1 MTAQKMT
8 HSQPAA
14 ADRTWRAL
22 SLPSAA
28 LALTAL
34 FALGLLLR
42 LAELDRILPNER
54 EALQALAAWRFLNPQ
69 LPGAQLL
76 PASPL
81 LFALQALLFSLFGAS
96 EVTARLP
103 VALAGA
109 LLPLLPL
116 LLQSALGR
124 ARALAFCVL
133 LAASPVLLLASRQSA
148 AVVLSLLLT
157 GLLLW
162 AMLRFAQSRQGHH
175 AALATTMLVWL
186 LLLSEPAA
194 IALAL
199 MAGGSLIAAL
209 LWSRRS
215 AAHQDPLPLARD
227 LLRSWP
233 TGSSLPPALLTAF
246 LVATLFML
254 HPGGLA
260 AVGELL
266 ASFITGFVTLRPG
279 ALPLQALQVALSFE
293 PLLLLMS
300 LLRLLQLRF
309 REPGIVD
316 RFLIVWTLLA
326 VAALLLWRGAGP
338 EHALWLIVPLAGLA
352 SGLVTSLRAPAEG
365 QRATPLWLRLLAG
378 IASFALLALFSLH
391 LQAYAR
397 NAELSAAGISH
408 LVWMGLTLLFA
419 GLGCAWL
426 AQEWGWPVALRAC
439 GGGALVLVL
448 SASLGS
454 GWTTAVTRADDPEGL
469 WQVRPAARE
478 AWLLRETLQTLT
490 QRESG
495 GFPRLELYAQTDHQS
510 LVGWLLR
517 DFTRLQFIERAS
529 DASGAGILL
538 VPWSAEPPELAGD
551 YVGQRFVMRRA
562 RSGAATGPLAGW
574 LLAGNDI
581 VASPETLVL
590 WLRRDVYDGMSQ
602 DEGRGLSRQ

>member
-1 MTAQKMT
+1 MIAQKLL
-8 HSQPAA
+8 HSQPVAA
-14 ADRTWRAL
+14 VRTRRAL
-22 SLPSAA
+22 TLPSAA

-81 LFALQALLFSLFGAS
+81 LFAQQALLFSLFGAS

-133 LAASPVLLLASRQSA
+133 LAASPVMLLASRQSA

-162 AMLRFAQSRQGHH
+162 AALRFAQSRQAQH
-175 AALATTMLVWL
+175 ATLATTMLVWL

-194 IALAL
+194 IVLAL
-199 MAGGSLIAAL
+199 MAGASLIGAL
-209 LWSRRS
+209 LWARR
-215 AAHQDPLPLARD
+215 ADPHLDPLPLARD
-227 LLRSWP
+227 LLHSWP
-233 TGSSLPPALLTAF
+233 SGNALRPALLTAF

-293 PLLLLMS
+293 PLLLLLA

-316 RFLIVWTLLA
+316 RFLISWTLLA

-338 EHALWLIVPLAGLA
+338 EHALWLIVPLAGLS
-352 SGLVTSLRAPAEG
+352 SGLVTGLRAPAEG
-365 QRATPLWLRLLAG
+365 QRAIPLWLTLLAG
-378 IASFALLALFSLH
+378 MASLALLSLFSLH

-397 NAELSAAGISH
+397 NAELSAAGITH
-408 LVWMGLTLLFA
+408 LVWMGLALLFT

-426 AQEWGWPVALRAC
+426 AQEWGWPAALRAC

-448 SASLGS
+448 AASLGS
-454 GWTTAVTRADDPEGL
+454 GWTSSVARADDAEGL

-478 AWLLRETLQTLT
+478 AWLLRETLQTLA

-495 GFPRLELYAQTDHQS
+495 GFPRLELYAQTNDQS
-510 LVGWLLR
+510 LVEWLLR

-538 VPWSAEPPELAGD
+538 IPWSVEPPALTGD
-551 YVGQRFVMRRA
+551 YVGQGFVMRRA
-562 RSGAATGPLAGW
+562 RSSAATRPLAGW
-574 LLAGNDI
+574 LLAGNEI
-581 VASPETLVL
+581 VASPVTLVL

>member
-1 MTAQKMT
+1 MTAQKLL
-8 HSQPAA
+8 HSQPVAA
-14 ADRTWRAL
+14 VRTRRAL
-22 SLPSAA
+22 TLPSAA

-133 LAASPVLLLASRQSA
+133 LATSPVLLLASRQSA

-162 AMLRFAQSRQGHH
+162 AALRFAQSRQAQH
-175 AALATTMLVWL
+175 ATLATTMLVWL

-194 IALAL
+194 IVLAL
-199 MAGGSLIAAL
+199 MAGASLIGAL
-209 LWSRRS
+209 LWARR
-215 AAHQDPLPLARD
+215 ADPHLDPLPLARD
-227 LLRSWP
+227 LLHSWP
-233 TGSSLPPALLTAF
+233 SGNALRPALLTAF

-293 PLLLLMS
+293 PLLLLLA

-309 REPGIVD
+309 RELGIVD
-316 RFLIVWTLLA
+316 RFLISWTLLA

-352 SGLVTSLRAPAEG
+352 SGLVTGLRAPAEG
-365 QRATPLWLRLLAG
+365 QRATPLWLTLLAG
-378 IASFALLALFSLH
+378 MASLALLSLFSLH

-397 NAELSAAGISH
+397 NAELSAAGITH
-408 LVWMGLTLLFA
+408 LVWMGLALLFT

-426 AQEWGWPVALRAC
+426 AQEWGWPAALRAC
-439 GGGALVLVL
+439 GSGALVLVL
-448 SASLGS
+448 AASLGS
-454 GWTTAVTRADDPEGL
+454 GWTSSVARADDAEGL

-478 AWLLRETLQTLT
+478 AWLLRETLQTLA

-495 GFPRLELYAQTDHQS
+495 GFPRLELYAQTNDRS

-538 VPWSAEPPELAGD
+538 IPWSVEPPALTGD
-551 YVGQRFVMRRA
+551 YVGQGFVLRRA
-562 RSGAATGPLAGW
+562 RSSAATRPLAGW
-574 LLAGNDI
+574 LLAGNEI

>member
-1 MTAQKMT
+1 MNAQKLL
-8 HSQPAA
+8 HSQPVAA
-14 ADRTWRAL
+14 VRTRRAL
-22 SLPSAA
+22 ALPSAA

-69 LPGAQLL
+69 LPGTQLL

-133 LAASPVLLLASRQSA
+133 LAASPVMLLASRQSA

-162 AMLRFAQSRQGHH
+162 AALRFVQSRQAQH
-175 AALATTMLVWL
+175 ATLATTMLVWL

-194 IALAL
+194 IVLAL
-199 MAGGSLIAAL
+199 MAGASLIGAL
-209 LWSRRS
+209 LWARR
-215 AAHQDPLPLARD
+215 ADPHLDPLPLARD
-227 LLRSWP
+227 LLHSWP
-233 TGSSLPPALLTAF
+233 SGNALRPALLTVF

-293 PLLLLMS
+293 PLLLLLA

-316 RFLIVWTLLA
+316 RFLISWTLLA
-326 VAALLLWRGAGP
+326 VAALLLWRGTGP

-352 SGLVTSLRAPAEG
+352 SGLVTGMRAPAEG
-365 QRATPLWLRLLAG
+365 QRATPLWLTLLAG
-378 IASFALLALFSLH
+378 MASLALLSLFSLH

-397 NAELSAAGISH
+397 NAELSAAGITH
-408 LVWMGLTLLFA
+408 LVWMGLALLFT

-426 AQEWGWPVALRAC
+426 AQEWGWPAALRAC
-439 GGGALVLVL
+439 GGGALAVVLA
-448 SASLGS
+448 ASLGS
-454 GWTTAVTRADDPEGL
+454 GWMSSVARADDAEGL

-478 AWLLRETLQTLT
+478 AWLLRETLQTLA

-495 GFPRLELYAQTDHQS
+495 GFPRLELNAQTNDQS

-538 VPWSAEPPELAGD
+538 LPWSAEPPALTGD
-551 YVGQRFVMRRA
+551 YVGQGFVLRRA
-562 RSGAATGPLAGW
+562 RSSAATRPLAGW
-574 LLAGNDI
+574 LLAGNEI

>member
-1 MTAQKMT
+1 MTAQKLL
-8 HSQPAA
+8 HSQPVAA
-14 ADRTWRAL
+14 VRTRRAL
-22 SLPSAA
+22 TLPSAA

-133 LAASPVLLLASRQSA
+133 LAASPVILLASRQSA

-162 AMLRFAQSRQGHH
+162 SALRFAQSRQAQH
-175 AALATTMLVWL
+175 ATLATTMLVWL

-194 IALAL
+194 IVLAL
-199 MAGGSLIAAL
+199 MAGASLIGAL
-209 LWSRRS
+209 LWARR
-215 AAHQDPLPLARD
+215 ADPHLDPLPLARD
-227 LLRSWP
+227 LLHSWP
-233 TGSSLPPALLTAF
+233 SGNALRPALLTAF

-293 PLLLLMS
+293 PLLLLLA

-316 RFLIVWTLLA
+316 RFLISWTLLA

-338 EHALWLIVPLAGLA
+338 EHALWLIVPLTGLA
-352 SGLVTSLRAPAEG
+352 SGLVTGLRAPAEG
-365 QRATPLWLRLLAG
+365 QRATPLWLTLLAG
-378 IASFALLALFSLH
+378 MASLALLSLFSLH

-397 NAELSAAGISH
+397 NAELSAAGITH
-408 LVWMGLTLLFA
+408 LVWMGLALLFT

-426 AQEWGWPVALRAC
+426 AQEWGWPAALRAC

-448 SASLGS
+448 AASLGS
-454 GWTTAVTRADDPEGL
+454 GWTSSVARADDAEGL

-478 AWLLRETLQTLT
+478 AWLLRETLQTLA

-495 GFPRLELYAQTDHQS
+495 GFPRLELYAQTNDQS

-538 VPWSAEPPELAGD
+538 IPWSVEPPALTGD
-551 YVGQRFVMRRA
+551 YVGQGFVLRRA
-562 RSGAATGPLAGW
+562 RSSAATRPLAGW
-574 LLAGNDI
+574 LLAGNEI

-590 WLRRDVYDGMSQ
+590 WLRRDVYDGMSP

>member
-1 MTAQKMT
+1 MTAQKLL
-8 HSQPAA
+8 HSQPVAA
-14 ADRTWRAL
+14 VRTRRAL
-22 SLPSAA
+22 TLPSAA

-133 LAASPVLLLASRQSA
+133 LAASPVMLLASRQSA

-162 AMLRFAQSRQGHH
+162 AALRFAQSRQAQH
-175 AALATTMLVWL
+175 ATLATTMLVWL

-194 IALAL
+194 IVLAL
-199 MAGGSLIAAL
+199 MAGASLIGAL
-209 LWSRRS
+209 LWARR
-215 AAHQDPLPLARD
+215 ADPQLDPLPLARD
-227 LLRSWP
+227 LFHSWP
-233 TGSSLPPALLTAF
+233 SGNALRPALLTAF

-293 PLLLLMS
+293 PLLLLLA

-316 RFLIVWTLLA
+316 RFLISWTLLA

-352 SGLVTSLRAPAEG
+352 SGLVKGLRAPAEG
-365 QRATPLWLRLLAG
+365 QRATPLWLTLLAG
-378 IASFALLALFSLH
+378 MASLALLSLFSLH

-397 NAELSAAGISH
+397 NAELSAARITH
-408 LVWMGLTLLFA
+408 LVWMGLALLFT

-426 AQEWGWPVALRAC
+426 AQEWGWPTALRAC

-448 SASLGS
+448 AASLGS
-454 GWTTAVTRADDPEGL
+454 GWTSSVARADDAEGL

-478 AWLLRETLQTLT
+478 AWLLRETLQTLA

-495 GFPRLELYAQTDHQS
+495 GFPRLELYAQTNDQG

-538 VPWSAEPPELAGD
+538 IPWSVEPPALTGD
-551 YVGQRFVMRRA
+551 YVGQGFVLRRA
-562 RSGAATGPLAGW
+562 RSSAATRPLAGW
-574 LLAGNDI
+574 LLAGNEI

>member
-1 MTAQKMT
+1 MTAQKLL
-8 HSQPAA
+8 HSQPVAA
-14 ADRTWRAL
+14 VRTRRAL
-22 SLPSAA
+22 TLPSAA

-133 LAASPVLLLASRQSA
+133 LATSPVLLLASRQSA

-162 AMLRFAQSRQGHH
+162 AALRFAQSRQAQH
-175 AALATTMLVWL
+175 ATLATTMLVWL

-194 IALAL
+194 IVLAL
-199 MAGGSLIAAL
+199 MAGASLIGAL
-209 LWSRRS
+209 LWARR
-215 AAHQDPLPLARD
+215 ADPHLDPLPLARD
-227 LLRSWP
+227 LLHSWP
-233 TGSSLPPALLTAF
+233 SGNALRPALLTAF

-266 ASFITGFVTLRPG
+266 AAFITGFDTLRPG

-293 PLLLLMS
+293 PLLLLLA

-316 RFLIVWTLLA
+316 RFLISWTLLA

-352 SGLVTSLRAPAEG
+352 SGLVTGMRAPAEG
-365 QRATPLWLRLLAG
+365 QRATPLWLTLLAG
-378 IASFALLALFSLH
+378 MASLALLSLFSLH

-397 NAELSAAGISH
+397 NAELSAAGITH
-408 LVWMGLTLLFA
+408 LVWMGLALLFT

-426 AQEWGWPVALRAC
+426 AQEWGWPAALRAC

-448 SASLGS
+448 AASLGS
-454 GWTTAVTRADDPEGL
+454 GWTSSVARADDAEGL

-478 AWLLRETLQTLT
+478 AWLLRETLQTLA

-495 GFPRLELYAQTDHQS
+495 GFPRLELYAQTNDQS

-538 VPWSAEPPELAGD
+538 IPWSAEPPALTGD
-551 YVGQRFVMRRA
+551 YVGQSFVLRRA
-562 RSGAATGPLAGW
+562 RSSAATRPLAGW
-574 LLAGNDI
+574 LLAGNEI